1 MRPGVRVGVDVGK
14 VRIGVSRS
22 DPDGMLALPV
32 ETVARSGDGG
42 DLARIQELAT
52 EFGAVEV
59 IVGLP
64 LSLSGAHTPST
75 DDAVGFASRLAQAC
89 GLPVRLVDE
98 RLSTVSAQS
107 ALHASGR
114 TTKNSRSIVDQ
125 AAATVI
131 LQHALDAERVSGRP
145 PGELTTAQ
153 NIGPHP

>member
-1 MRPGVRVGVDVGK
+1 VRVGVDVGK
-14 VRIGVSRS
+14 ARIGVSRS

-32 ETVARSGDGG
+32 ETVPRTRNGSDI
-42 DLARIQELAT
+42 ARIQELVI
-52 EFGAVEV
+52 EYGAAEI

-75 DDAVGFASRLAQAC
+75 DDAIGFAFRLAEAS

-107 ALHASGR
+107 ALRASGR
-114 TTKNSRSIVDQ
+114 TSRNSRSVVDQ

-131 LQHALDAERVSGRP
+131 LQHALDAERASGKP
-145 PGELTTAQ
+145 PGELADPS
-153 NIGPHP
+153 IGPKS

>member
-32 ETVARSGDGG
+32 ETVARSDDGG
-42 DLARIQELAT
+42 DLARIQELVT
-52 EFGAVEV
+52 EFAAVEV

-75 DDAVGFASRLAQAC
+75 DDAVEFASRLAQTC
-89 GLPVRLVDE
+89 GRPVRLVDE

-107 ALHASGR
+107 ALRASGR
-114 TTKNSRSIVDQ
+114 TTKNSRSVVDQ

-131 LQHALDAERVSGRP
+131 LQHALDAERAGGRP